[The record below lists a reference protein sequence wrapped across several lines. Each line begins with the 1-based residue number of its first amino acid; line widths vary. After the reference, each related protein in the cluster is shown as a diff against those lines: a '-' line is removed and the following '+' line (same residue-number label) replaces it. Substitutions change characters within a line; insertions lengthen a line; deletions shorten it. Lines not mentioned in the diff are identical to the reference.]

1 MKFINFLLSLA
12 IASPILKDEH
22 KTQIKLIPIEGTAQE
37 PSHFAVTVT
46 RVDDLMNEKEEEV
59 AVKISAVLLK
69 FDVDTDGQA
78 LVNDVPVPMGLSKV
92 EVAAKT
98 MVARKDIEG
107 ITDQELM
114 DSFDEGIIGVEIN
127 VKGYEM
133 KHNDVMIRRLA
144 ITERILEINGKE
156 VEQEEAV
163 QQVLEILPDGSMKK
177 GMPCHQGQDR
187 LQSDL
192 VTPHHHH
199 KHHRRSFLAF
209 LCSGLLLGSLAA
221 GFYYLIT
228 TLVSLFTLHKYEKVE
243 SVEVIFEDEKEK
255 SEKLLSESTQTSEE
269 ELPEYVPKA
278 PEYDPEYPEK

>member
-1 MKFINFLLSLA
+1 MKFIHLLLSAVLA
-12 IASPILKDEH
+12 TPILKDEH

-46 RVDDLMNEKEEEV
+46 RVDGLVNEKDEEV

-69 FDVDTDGQA
+69 FDVDTNGQA

-107 ITDQELM
+107 ITDQELLE
-114 DSFDEGIIGVEIN
+114 SFDEGIIGVEIN

-177 GMPCHQGQDR
+177 GMPCHQGQDK

-192 VTPHHHH
+192 VGPHHHH

-228 TLVSLFTLHKYEKVE
+228 ALVSLFTLNRYEKVDT
-243 SVEVIFEDEKEK
+243 VEIIFEDEK
-255 SEKLLSESTQTSEE
+255 SEKTFSEATQTSEE
-269 ELPEYVPKA
+269 QLPEYIPKA
-278 PEYDPEYPEK
+278 PEYDPEYPEN